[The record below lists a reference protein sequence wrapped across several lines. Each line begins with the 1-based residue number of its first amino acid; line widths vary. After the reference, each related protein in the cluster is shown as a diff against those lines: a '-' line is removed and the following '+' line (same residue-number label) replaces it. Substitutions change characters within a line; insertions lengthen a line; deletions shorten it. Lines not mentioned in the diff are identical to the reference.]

1 MHLIFFTSL
10 VSSGPPE
17 SGYEIANKA
26 LLDGLRRQGA
36 RVTEIGFK
44 WVRTELS
51 DPDNTICLGD
61 VDVKTEGARPRQ
73 KMRWL
78 ARAVRLG
85 QPFACAKL
93 RTLTDDDM
101 EAALKQAALRGGPV
115 DGIILNGVTLAG
127 AYERYLTKR
136 PYLYVAHNVEHVSAR
151 QNARDASGPVEK
163 FMYQREARYLK
174 ALETRL
180 CAGASHV
187 LTLSEEDR
195 HGLHVAGDEN
205 STVIPLVT
213 PQPLGTSR
221 DGRVKAFDVGLIGTW
236 TWTPNRIGLEWFLR
250 DVVPHLDKSIQV
262 AIAGKTPKGMRARSD
277 QVKLLGRVLDA
288 KDFTRQNRVMALT
301 SRVGTGVQLKTI
313 EAFEI
318 GLACVATPSSMRGIS
333 HIPANVKVAD
343 KPKEFA
349 ATINTQVAAQRAGK
363 LPAVDGQDFRN
374 AQLKAMDE
382 ALAASL
388 RFVETKPEVRH
399 AYA

>member
-44 WVRTELS
+44 WVSTELS

-61 VDVKTEGARPRQ
+61 VDVKTEGARRRQ
-73 KMRWL
+73 KIKWL
-78 ARAVRLG
+78 ARAVRTG

-93 RTLTDDDM
+93 RILSDNDID
-101 EAALKQAALRGGPV
+101 AALKQAERRGGPV

-151 QNARDASGPVEK
+151 QNAKDASGPVEK

-180 CAGASHV
+180 CARASHV

-195 HGLHVAGDEN
+195 EGLHVGGDTR
-205 STVIPLVT
+205 STYVPLVT

-250 DVVPHLDKSIQV
+250 DVVPHLDKTIQV
-262 AIAGKTPKGMRARSD
+262 AIAGKTPKGMRARSE

-313 EAFEI
+313 EAFEM

-333 HIPANVKVAD
+333 HIPDNVKVAD

-349 ATINTQVAAQRAGK
+349 ATLNSQVAAQRAGT
-363 LPAVDGQDFRN
+363 LPSVDGQDFRN
-374 AQLKAMDE
+374 AQLRAMDS
-382 ALAASL
+382 ALAAAL
-388 RFVETKPEVRH
+388 THLNATPEPSH
-399 AYA
+399 AGR

>member
-44 WVRTELS
+44 WVGTKLS
-51 DPDNTICLGD
+51 DPDNTVCLGD

-73 KMRWL
+73 KLRWL
-78 ARAVRLG
+78 ARAINLG
-85 QPFACAKL
+85 QPFTCAKL
-93 RTLTDDDM
+93 RTLTDNDM
-101 EAALKQAALRGGPV
+101 EAAFQQAEKRGGPV

-136 PYLYVAHNVEHVSAR
+136 PYLFVAHNVEHVSAR
-151 QNARDASGPVEK
+151 QNAQDASGPVEK
-163 FMYQREARYLK
+163 FMYKREARYLR
-174 ALETRL
+174 ALEERL
-180 CAGASHV
+180 CSGASHV
-187 LTLSEEDR
+187 LTLTEEDR
-195 HGLHVAGDEN
+195 HGLHVGTDDR

-262 AIAGKTPKGMRARSD
+262 AIAGKTPKGMRARSE

-301 SRVGTGVQLKTI
+301 SRIGTGVQLKTI
-313 EAFEI
+313 EAFEM

-333 HIPANVKVAD
+333 HIPDNVKVAD
-343 KPKEFA
+343 APKEFA
-349 ATINTQVAAQRAGK
+349 ATLNSQVAAQREGT
-363 LPAVDGQDFRN
+363 LPKADGQDFRN
-374 AQLKAMDE
+374 AQLKAMDA
-382 ALAASL
+382 ALASALAFLSIK
-388 RFVETKPEVRH
+388 TGSSH
-399 AYA
+399 ADA